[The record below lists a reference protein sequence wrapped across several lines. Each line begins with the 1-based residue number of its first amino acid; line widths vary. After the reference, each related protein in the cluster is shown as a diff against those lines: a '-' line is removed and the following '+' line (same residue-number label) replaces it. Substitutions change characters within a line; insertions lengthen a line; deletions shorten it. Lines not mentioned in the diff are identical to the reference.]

1 MADTA
6 TFDEFVTVRSRHLL
20 RIAYLLSGDHI
31 LAEDLLQT
39 ALAKSW
45 TAWKRIQGDPEP
57 YVRRVLVNT
66 YNSWWRRRWHGERPT
81 ETLPEHAGPSPHSA
95 VDERDQLWRA
105 LDRLPR
111 QQRVV
116 LVLRYFEDLTEAEIA
131 RTMDISPGAVKAY
144 ASRGLATLRLDP
156 SLRALPQ
163 PDDDAPVGNE
173 RLVAVQ
179 RRIIQRRRTRLSAA
193 AAACLIVIAA
203 ISGYALAPG
212 PDRGDVADL
221 PELYRGHRIVARLQ
235 ANFSQGT
242 AELVWTPGSTDL
254 TLFPACATGLLPAEV
269 ELSVNGAYVATV
281 TCGTRMEFTLARTMN
296 ARTAAAR
303 DLHVG
308 EPARITLSAVG
319 AAADTRQRTSGDGV
333 MAVAVAE
340 RLPFDEYPLPSRP
353 ASLDPLPNPDPIPG
367 RIRLYGP
374 EAQVTTV
381 EWRGSL
387 TLRARAQTPGS
398 LLVSVN
404 GIAVEN
410 FGWWD
415 YEQGNRAGFL
425 DVDTTDAARLGLPAL
440 VTGQTVV
447 VTVEPEFMT
456 GDWWLTVDS
465 PGA

>member
-45 TAWKRIQGDPEP
+45 TAWRRIHGDPEP

-81 ETLPEHAGPSPHSA
+81 ETLPEHAGPSQHNA

-156 SLRALPQ
+156 TLRALPQ
-163 PDDDAPVGNE
+163 ADEDAPTGNE
-173 RLVAVQ
+173 RLVAVH
-179 RRIIQRRRTRLSAA
+179 RRITQRRRGRLSAA
-193 AAACLIVIAA
+193 AALCLIVIAG

-212 PDRGDVADL
+212 QDRGDVADL
-221 PELYRGHRIVARLQ
+221 PELYRGQRIVARVQ
-235 ANFSQGT
+235 ASFAQRS
-242 AELVWTPGSTDL
+242 AELVWTPGTTDL
-254 TLFPACATGLLPAEV
+254 TLFGDCATGAPPAEV
-269 ELSVNGAYVATV
+269 ELSVNGTYVTTI
-281 TCGTRMEFTLARTMN
+281 TCGARLEFAVARAMS
-296 ARTAAAR
+296 ARTAAAWNVR
-303 DLHVG
+303 AG
-308 EPARITLSAVG
+308 QPARITLTVVGTVALSAEP
-319 AAADTRQRTSGDGV
+319 AADDGL

-340 RLPFDEYPLPSRP
+340 RVPFEQYPFPPRP
-353 ASLDPLPNPDPIPG
+353 AKLAPLEAPDVPPG
-367 RIRLYGP
+367 RARLDGP
-374 EAQVTTV
+374 EAQVV
-381 EWRGSL
+381 SGVWRGSL

-404 GIAVEN
+404 GIPVEN
-410 FGWWD
+410 FEWWD

-425 DVDTTDAARLGLPAL
+425 DAADAQRLGLTL
-440 VTGQTVV
+440 VDGQTVV
-447 VTVEPEFMT
+447 ITVEPEHMT
-456 GDWWLTVDS
+456 GDWWLTVAP
-465 PGA
+465 PGT

>member
-45 TAWKRIQGDPEP
+45 TAWRRIQGDPEP

-156 SLRALPQ
+156 TLRALPQ
-163 PDDDAPVGNE
+163 ADEDAPAGNE
-173 RLVAVQ
+173 RLVAVH
-179 RRIIQRRRTRLSAA
+179 RRITQRRRGRLSAA

-212 PDRGDVADL
+212 LDRGDVADL
-221 PELYRGHRIVARLQ
+221 PELYRGHRIVARMQ
-235 ANFSQGT
+235 ASFAQRSAQ
-242 AELVWTPGSTDL
+242 LMWTPGTTDL
-254 TLFPACATGLLPAEV
+254 TLFADCATGTRPAEV
-269 ELSVNGAYVATV
+269 ELSVNDAYVTTIA
-281 TCGTRMEFTLARTMN
+281 CGTRLEFAVARAMT
-296 ARTAAAR
+296 ARTAAAWNVR
-303 DLHVG
+303 VG
-308 EPARITLSAVG
+308 QPARITLTVVG
-319 AAADTRQRTSGDGV
+319 AATPSDQRAPDDGV

-340 RLPFDEYPLPSRP
+340 HVPFEQYPLPPRP
-353 ASLDPLPNPDPIPG
+353 ARLDPLEGPDTAPG
-367 RIRLYGP
+367 RVRLDGP
-374 EAQVTTV
+374 EAQVISGV
-381 EWRGSL
+381 WRGSL
-387 TLRARAQTPGS
+387 TFRARAQTPGS

-404 GIAVEN
+404 GIPVEN
-410 FGWWD
+410 FMWWD
-415 YEQGNRAGFL
+415 YEQGYQAGLL
-425 DVDTTDAARLGLPAL
+425 DVDSADARRLGL

-447 VTVEPEFMT
+447 ITVEPEHMT
-456 GDWWLTVDS
+456 GDWWLTVAP
-465 PGA
+465 PGT